1 MPPSQNPRP
10 RPSNTVPLA
19 IPGQR
24 PEPRISPDTRVIAI
38 ASGKGGVGKSSLSVN
53 LAVAMAQANY
63 RVGLLDADIWGF
75 SVPRMLGLSERLQA
89 SDDRLIVPANVHGVR
104 SVSTGLII
112 ETEETALLWRGPMLS
127 KALSQFLCQVDWGPL
142 DYLIVD
148 MPPGTGDVQMTLAR
162 LLPQANMVVV
172 TTPQIAAQKVAVRV
186 ADMARRSHLK
196 IVGVV
201 ENMSEF
207 VCEHGSSYRIFGEGG
222 GSALAQEIDAP
233 LLASIPLDPS
243 LMRGCDIGLPVTIQ
257 PNVSP
262 SKKALTLLADR
273 IVELLPPG

>member
-10 RPSNTVPLA
+10 RPSNAVPLA

-53 LAVAMAQANY
+53 LAVAIAQANY